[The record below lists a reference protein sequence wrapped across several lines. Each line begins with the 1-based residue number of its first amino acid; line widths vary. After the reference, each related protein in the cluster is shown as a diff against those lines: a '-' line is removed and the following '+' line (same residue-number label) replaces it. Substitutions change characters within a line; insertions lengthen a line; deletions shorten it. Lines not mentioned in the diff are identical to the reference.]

1 VPNTG
6 NPTNGLI
13 RQGQGI
19 ADTNFIWPRLVLA
32 PRFGMAYD
40 VSGRQRIVLRGGAGL
55 FYDRPNAS
63 TTTPAAGNPPTARS
77 VTVRYGQLQSLGRG
91 GLTTEGA
98 PALGGLWEYET
109 GALPTSTQWTGGV
122 QMLLPWAV
130 SLDVSYVG
138 QHSSHGVQTL
148 NLNAIDFGA
157 AFQTQNQDLTLPA
170 STTPGAT
177 AKSTDLLRAM
187 PGYSTITQMQQ
198 NGWNTYHSLQVSLQ
212 RRFRNGVSFGFNDTM
227 GLSEKSNSA
236 PRLQHNPDG
245 SFFIRDDQARADELL
260 GAPDPQAHIMKANF
274 VWDLPDIRSNGR
286 LLRSIGLVA
295 NDWQLSGIWTGA
307 TGTPYTVGFS
317 YQSGGTSTNLT
328 GSPDYNARI
337 NIAGDPGTGCSSDP
351 YRQFNTSAFQGP
363 AVGSVGLESGNDYLR
378 SCFTSVFDLSIARN
392 IRLGGAR
399 NLQLRVDMFN
409 APDSAIITG
418 RNSSITLASPGNPV
432 TAQNLP
438 FDAAGN
444 LIDARS
450 RPRGAGFGVATNYQA
465 ARSVQAQVR
474 FSF

>member
-1 VPNTG
+1 
-6 NPTNGLI
+6 
-13 RQGQGI
+13 
-19 ADTNFIWPRLVLA
+19 
-32 PRFGMAYD
+32 
-40 VSGRQRIVLRGGAGL
+40 
-55 FYDRPNAS
+55 
-63 TTTPAAGNPPTARS
+63 
-77 VTVRYGQLQSLGRG
+77 
-91 GLTTEGA
+91 
-98 PALGGLWEYET
+98 
-109 GALPTSTQWTGGV
+109 
-122 QMLLPWAV
+122 V

-198 NGWNTYHSLQVSLQ
+198 NGWNTYHSLQVSFQ

-351 YRQFNTSAFQGP
+351 YRQFSTSAFQGP

-450 RPRGAGFGVATNYQA
+450 RPRGAGFGVANNYQA